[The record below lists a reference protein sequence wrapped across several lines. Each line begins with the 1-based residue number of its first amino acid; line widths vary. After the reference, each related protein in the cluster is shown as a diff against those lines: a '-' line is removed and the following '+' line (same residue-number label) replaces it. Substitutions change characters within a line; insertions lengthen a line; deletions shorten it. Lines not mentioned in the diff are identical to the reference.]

1 VIVHDYNMKYINYL
15 LTSVTH
21 LKVKFYRV
29 FNCIY
34 SHSKAA
40 NYEMITVQLLKAYC
54 LPLLLYASEAILLS
68 RSQLH
73 DLNNCINRAV
83 YKIFGVTGAEAVKDV
98 RNFIALDDVAVLVER
113 RTVKF
118 VDRLIDSNSYGK
130 LFLYVRPSF
139 CSF

>member
-1 VIVHDYNMKYINYL
+1 MI
-15 LTSVTH
+15 
-21 LKVKFYRV
+21 KVKG
-29 FNCIY
+29 
-34 SHSKAA
+34 
-40 NYEMITVQLLKAYC
+40 YC
-54 LPLLLYASEAILLS
+54 LHLLLYASEAILLKK
-68 RSQLH
+68 SQLH
-73 DLNNCINRAV
+73 DLNICINRSV

-130 LFLYVRPSF
+130 LFLYVRLGF